1 MHQGRFESKLSLGGG
16 VHILGERN
24 FDDEEEEL
32 KEIDELR
39 MIQELTSSINDIQG
53 GIERNVNEQEEG
65 FEQIDNSVE

>member
-24 FDDEEEEL
+24 FDDEEEEQ